1 MRSRNRL
8 AIFGL
13 IVVLCF
19 MLAGCYEDPSI
30 VLVQKPEVKNTSF
43 VYDGTEKSLTIR
55 YVPDLVELSGTQSAT
70 DAGTYFVTASLKDK
84 TSFHWEDGSYGD
96 VVFSWTIDK
105 AKVTIPSVKEK
116 RKYMG
121 EELSSGAATT
131 DLYIASGEVSAKAVG
146 AYEVRL
152 SLLDKENTEW
162 EDSTTRDK
170 TIPWSIIPN
179 DLSDVEFISTFEY
192 DGKMHNI
199 TADLPNGVVMTSSSE
214 GRIYSGEEKVTVTLS
229 SSDPSYYLP
238 WKTKE
243 FNLVVNPLRIVISSF
258 DELNERLHDSVNF
271 NKYSASSVIYELGCD
286 VNGEGNKWEPVGS
299 YFRPFMA
306 EINGNGYKIEN
317 LVIDN
322 ESTNVPTEYSFWQTY
337 AFFGAVADGARIENI
352 EFSNINVNA
361 YPQVYTLDKESLLR
375 VENYAFSI
383 LVGTVTISDIKNNSA
398 GISYD
403 LFWQDR
409 ANSEIVIKD
418 VTLSDCTLTITESD
432 PDAKPGEAKPTGKK
446 AFIGGLLGYESF
458 GDKDKAIREGITIN
472 NLNINISANET
483 DRFLIGAVSGAVNAT
498 PAWWDSDYAKYKD
511 IEVNGGAITVKRSAG
526 LNNTFIGGFFGNI
539 GSKAN
544 SGQETIYAIVDL
556 IDSTSS
562 IDISAVDKTG
572 NHISIGGSQGGNQM
586 VGSSKPFQL
595 NAVNSSYSGKVE
607 RGE

>member
-1 MRSRNRL
+1 MRNRNSL
-8 AIFGL
+8 IVFSL

-19 MLAGCYEDPSI
+19 MLVGCYEDPTI

-43 VYDGTEKSLTIR
+43 VYDGTEKSLDIR
-55 YVPDLVELSGTQSAT
+55 YISDLVELSGTKSAT
-70 DAGTYFVTASLKDK
+70 NAGTYFVTASLKDK
-84 TSFHWEDGSYGD
+84 SIFHWEDGSYGD

-105 AKVTIPSVKEK
+105 AKVKVPVVKEE

-131 DLYIASGEVSAKAVG
+131 DLYTASGEVSAKAVG

-192 DGKMHNI
+192 DGKMHNV
-199 TADLPNGVVMTSSSE
+199 TADLPKGVTMTSSSE
-214 GRIYSGEEKVTVTLS
+214 GRIYKGEEKVTVTLS

-238 WKTKE
+238 WKTKD
-243 FNLVVNPLRIVISSF
+243 FNLVVTPLHIMISSY
-258 DELNERLHDSVNF
+258 DELNERLHDSINF
-271 NKYSASSVIYELGCD
+271 NKQSSSSIIYELGCD
-286 VNGEGNKWEPVGS
+286 INGEGNKWEPVGS

-306 EINGNGYKIEN
+306 EINGNGHKIEN

-337 AFFGAVADGARIENI
+337 AFFGAVADGATIENI

-361 YPQVYTLDKESLLR
+361 YPQVYTLDKDSLLR
-375 VENYAFSI
+375 VEHYAFSI
-383 LVGTVTISDIKNNSA
+383 LVGTVTISDIKNNSDA
-398 GISYD
+398 FRYD

-432 PDAKPGEAKPTGKK
+432 PDAEQGKATPTGKK
-446 AFIGGLLGYESF
+446 AFIGGLMGYESF
-458 GDKDKAIREGITIN
+458 GAEAIREGITIN
-472 NLNINISANET
+472 NLNININTNET
-483 DRFLIGAVSGAVNAT
+483 NRFLIGAVSGAVNAT
-498 PAWWDSDYAKYKD
+498 PARWDSDYAKYSD
-511 IEVNGGAITVKRSAG
+511 VEVNGGTITVKRSEG
-526 LNNTFIGGFFGNI
+526 LDKTYIGGFFGII
-539 GSKAN
+539 GSRAD
-544 SGQETIYAIVDL
+544 SGKETVYAKVDL
-556 IDSTSS
+556 YDSTSS
-562 IDISAVDKTG
+562 IDISAVDTDG
-572 NHISIGGSQGGNQM
+572 NYISIGGLGGEHL
-586 VGSSKPFQL
+586 VGRVSKTSQL
-595 NAVNSSYSGKVE
+595 NSVNSSYSGNVE

>member
-8 AIFGL
+8 AILGL

-96 VVFSWTIDK
+96 IVFAWTIDK

-121 EELSSGAATT
+121 IELSSGAETT
-131 DLYIASGEVSAKAVG
+131 ESYSVSGEVSAKAVG

-162 EDSTTRDK
+162 EDTTTRDK

-229 SSDPSYYLP
+229 SSDPYYYLP

-243 FNLVVNPLRIVISSF
+243 FDLVVNPLRIVISSF

-286 VNGEGNKWEPVGS
+286 INGEGNKWEPVGS

-306 EINGNGYKIEN
+306 EINGNGHKIEN

-361 YPQVYTLDKESLLR
+361 YPQVYTLDPKSLLR

-432 PDAKPGEAKPTGKK
+432 TGEDSEKVTPTGKK

-458 GDKDKAIREGITIN
+458 GDKDKAIREGISIN
-472 NLNINISANET
+472 NLNINISTNET
-483 DRFLIGAVSGAVNAT
+483 ERFLIGAVSGAVNAT
-498 PAWWDSDYAKYKD
+498 PAWYDSDYAKYKD
-511 IEVNGGAITVKRSAG
+511 IEVNGGAITVKRSDG
-526 LNNTFIGGFFGNI
+526 LDKTFIGGFFGNI
-539 GSKAN
+539 GSKAD
-544 SGQETIYAIVDL
+544 SGQEIIYAIVDL

-562 IDISAVDKTG
+562 IDISAVDIEG
-572 NHISIGGSQGGNQM
+572 NDISIGGLGGDQL
-586 VGSSKPFQL
+586 VGRASKVSQL
-595 NAVNSSYSGKVE
+595 NAVNSRYSGKVE

>member
-1 MRSRNRL
+1 MRNRNRL
-8 AIFGL
+8 AILGL

-19 MLAGCYEDPSI
+19 ILAGCYEDPSI

-43 VYDGTEKSLTIR
+43 VYDGTEKSLDIR
-55 YVPDLVELSGTQSAT
+55 YISDLVELSGTKSAT
-70 DAGTYFVTASLKDK
+70 NAGTYFVTASLKDK
-84 TSFHWEDGSYGD
+84 SSFHWEDGSYGD
-96 VVFSWTIDK
+96 VVFSWTINK
-105 AKVTIPSVKEK
+105 AKVKVPVVKEE

-179 DLSDVEFISTFEY
+179 DLSDVEFVSTFEY
-192 DGKMHNI
+192 DGKMHNV
-199 TADLPNGVVMTSSSE
+199 TADLPKGVTMTSSSE
-214 GRIYSGEEKVTVTLS
+214 GRIYKGEEKVTVSLS

-238 WKTKE
+238 WKTKD
-243 FNLVVNPLRIVISSF
+243 FNLVVTPLHIMISSY
-258 DELNERLHDSVNF
+258 DELNERLHDSINF
-271 NKYSASSVIYELGCD
+271 NKQSSSSIIYELGCD
-286 VNGEGNKWEPVGS
+286 INGEGNKWEPVGS

-306 EINGNGYKIEN
+306 EINGNGHKIEN

-337 AFFGAVADGARIENI
+337 AFFGAVADGATIENI

-361 YPQVYTLDKESLLR
+361 YPQVYTLDKDSLLR
-375 VENYAFSI
+375 VEHYAFSI

-398 GISYD
+398 GIRYD

-432 PDAKPGEAKPTGKK
+432 PGANPGEAKPTGKK

-458 GDKDKAIREGITIN
+458 GDEDKSIREGITIN
-472 NLNINISANET
+472 NLNININTNET
-483 DRFLIGAVSGAVNAT
+483 NRFLIGAVSGAVNAT
-498 PAWWDSDYAKYKD
+498 PAWWDSDHAKYKD
-511 IEVNGGAITVKRSAG
+511 IEVNGGAIKVKRSAG

-539 GSKAN
+539 GTRSD

-562 IDISAVDKTG
+562 IDISAVDTDG
-572 NHISIGGSQGGNQM
+572 NYISIGGLGGNQM
-586 VGSSKPFQL
+586 VGSASKTSQL
-595 NAVNSSYSGKVE
+595 NSVNSSYSGNVE